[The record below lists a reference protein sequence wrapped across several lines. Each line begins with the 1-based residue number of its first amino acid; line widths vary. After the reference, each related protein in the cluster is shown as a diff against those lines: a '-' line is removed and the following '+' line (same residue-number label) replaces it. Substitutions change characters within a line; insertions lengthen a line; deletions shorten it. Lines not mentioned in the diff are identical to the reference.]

1 MSIKQNDTMNHGT
14 LAARALVHRRRLLP
28 YVAVIGCTLV
38 GIVLGGL
45 FDVFPP
51 LQTAHSTMTERQ
63 YASQKIPVTKAKATK
78 PPAPFFTLPPGQ
90 IPLLQ
95 SLQDRQAR
103 LESLAER
110 ERQLRK
116 REEILVLLQKQI
128 DAKLASLEILRKE
141 IGILLLEKEAFEDQ
155 RFAHLVKVYEGMR
168 PEEAA
173 SLVERLQAET
183 AVRLFAHMKGRKVS
197 KILESVKPEVAARLS
212 ERLAVLQ
219 QQAEHAK
226 GQKNKEQ
233 KP

>member
-1 MSIKQNDTMNHGT
+1 MSIKLSDMTNHGPLT
-14 LAARALVHRRRLLP
+14 ARVLRHRRRLLP
-28 YVAVIGCTLV
+28 YIAVIGCTLV
-38 GIVLGGL
+38 GVVLGGL

-51 LQTAHSTMTERQ
+51 LQTAHSTM
-63 YASQKIPVTKAKATK
+63 YASQKMPETKAKATK

-95 SLQDRQAR
+95 SLQDRQTR

-110 ERQLRK
+110 ERQLSK
-116 REEILVLLQKQI
+116 REETLGLLQKQI
-128 DAKLASLEILRKE
+128 EAKLATLEILRKE
-141 IGILLLEKEAFEDQ
+141 IGELLLEKAAFEDQ
-155 RFAHLVKVYEGMR
+155 RFVHLVKVYEGMR

-173 SLVERLQAET
+173 SLVERLQEET

-197 KILESVKPEVAARLS
+197 KILEAVKPDVAARLS

-219 QQAEHAK
+219 QQQELAK
-226 GQKNKEQ
+226 SQQNKEQ